1 MKLDKDGIY
10 REMSTTEK
18 ILYIKENSRLQE
30 DIKLLPEISAI
41 VKKNRKMPLEDP
53 DPSTETN
60 QSRGDLD
67 E

>member
-1 MKLDKDGIY
+1 
-10 REMSTTEK
+10 MSTTEK
-18 ILYIKENSRLQE
+18 ILYIKENSRVQE